1 MALSKFTTTSSLLVL
16 SFFMG
21 ATANAC
27 QSTATAET
35 TKTLTRVVQ
44 KDGQDDIEIR
54 IENGTLTAKINGET
68 IDASRVRKT
77 DAGYDILAVDGSVMK
92 SIAMQATPDA
102 TAGEYKVVI
111 MRQDGA
117 NADIDENNEEVD
129 VEVDLVAAPAP
140 VMIGVQLGEV
150 DEALC
155 VHLAVDAAKSTILT
169 GLKEGLPAA
178 KSGLH
183 RFDVVIGVGEGT
195 DGSATAIRE
204 ALATMKAGET
214 VQLKVRRG
222 AETLTIGVEV
232 VATDL
237 AAMAM
242 PEEFEFEI
250 EMDGEDGED
259 GADGGTQVIMVG
271 PDGKPMRMQMP
282 QGMQQ
287 PQGMQ
292 MPQGGMAFAIDG
304 NAELKEAIAAIMSQV
319 EDGDQRDA
327 MIRAMREQFLTA
339 FDPHAQPNMQPNMQR
354 QRAPQP
360 GARQPNNQAPRQDR
374 ELMERIARLEAA
386 VERLTDALEKKGS

>member
-282 QGMQQ
+282 QGMQ
-287 PQGMQ
+287 
-292 MPQGGMAFAIDG
+292 MP
-304 NAELKEAIAAIMSQV
+304 
-319 EDGDQRDA
+319 
-327 MIRAMREQFLTA
+327 
-339 FDPHAQPNMQPNMQR
+339 
-354 QRAPQP
+354 
-360 GARQPNNQAPRQDR
+360 
-374 ELMERIARLEAA
+374 
-386 VERLTDALEKKGS
+386 

>member
-354 QRAPQP
+354 QHAPQP